1 MEPSTILRSDAL
13 DILFENRN
21 KQYGAYALRRNYP
34 RHLYY
39 GMGAMILLMMLS
51 ILISRNSSP
60 NPNLNGGVVTI
71 FTIPDTLE
79 LIPPPAP
86 PTPPKPPTP
95 PQAERPRVA
104 QEKHTTIIVVPDKL
118 SEPIPEQTI
127 IDRAKIGPVA
137 LAGTEYDG
145 ITGPPAAATGSTGPA
160 APIQPPAEK
169 EPEILETA
177 SVMPSFPG
185 GAGALQRWL
194 SRQLRPQDE
203 QDPGERIR
211 VVVRFVVND
220 KGEIDQVQ
228 LSQPAGDPYD
238 REVLRVIKKM
248 PRWEPGQQKGRP
260 VSVWFTIPVI
270 FVTPE
275 Q

>member
-1 MEPSTILRSDAL
+1 MKPSTILRSDAL

-39 GMGAMILLMMLS
+39 GLGGMILLVILS
-51 ILISRNSSP
+51 ILISRNSGP
-60 NPNLNGGVVTI
+60 GPNLNGGIVSI

-79 LIPPPAP
+79 PIPPPAEPTPPPP
-86 PTPPKPPTP
+86 PTP
-95 PQAERPRVA
+95 AEPPRVA

-118 SEPIPEQTI
+118 SEPIPEQTR
-127 IDRAKIGPVA
+127 IDSAAIGPVS
-137 LAGTEYDG
+137 LTGTKDDG
-145 ITGPPAAATGSTGPA
+145 ITGPSPAAGSSTGPA
-160 APIQPPAEK
+160 APIPPPAEK

-203 QDPGERIR
+203 QDSGERIR

-220 KGEIDQVQ
+220 EGEIDQVQ